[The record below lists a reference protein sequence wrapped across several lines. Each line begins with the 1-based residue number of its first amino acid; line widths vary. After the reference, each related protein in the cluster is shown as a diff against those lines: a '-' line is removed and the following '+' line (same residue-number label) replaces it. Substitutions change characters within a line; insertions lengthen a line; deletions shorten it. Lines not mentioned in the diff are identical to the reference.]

1 MVVEAAFPD
10 RHCAPG
16 YEVIEAR
23 KIIRRIESGRIMRV
37 HARSVPHES
46 LVRLCDSF

>member
-10 RHCAPG
+10 RYCTPG

-23 KIIRRIESGRIMRV
+23 EIIRRIEPRGVVRMHTRC
-37 HARSVPHES
+37 VPHES
-46 LVRLCDSF
+46 LVRLCDRF